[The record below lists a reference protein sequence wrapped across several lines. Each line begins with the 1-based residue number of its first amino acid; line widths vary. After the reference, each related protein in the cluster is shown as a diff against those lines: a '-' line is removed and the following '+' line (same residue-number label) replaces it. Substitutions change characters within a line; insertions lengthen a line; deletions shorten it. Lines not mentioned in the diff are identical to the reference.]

1 MSRERPSDFWSTYV
15 ELGRDATCE
24 YYRCH
29 KTLVTEWVVQCPGI
43 KEARTAY
50 LAERKA
56 KAKRKPA
63 MPRPVTIDPYDRDD
77 LHAACAWF
85 REPRNG
91 GWVCGQREDGLAYR
105 GSRIMQ
111 PAEMI
116 ALALDKGM
124 DEWYVEAD
132 MMKRIA
138 QHEGVD
144 EWVLGNV

>member
-1 MSRERPSDFWSTYV
+1 MSRERPSDFWTTYV
-15 ELGRDATCE
+15 EIGRDATCE

-29 KTLVTEWVVQCPGI
+29 KTLVMQWVRECPGI
-43 KEARTAY
+43 KEARAEY
-50 LAERKA
+50 LASLKP
-56 KAKRKPA
+56 KRKPK
-63 MPRPVTIDPYDRDD
+63 PKPVRIEDHDSDD

-91 GWVCGQREDGLAYR
+91 GWVCGVRPDGLAYR
-105 GSRIMQ
+105 GSRVMQ
-111 PAEMI
+111 PVEFI
-116 ALALDKGM
+116 ALALAKGM

-132 MMKRIA
+132 IMKRLA